1 MTAMHSERTNA
12 LDTLR
17 VGEHQANAAAIDQR
31 SLPARLVF
39 PLLITLVANTAI
51 AVLLTVALPSPQEF
65 FSNFVYSQFI
75 GLSILLLYTL
85 PRLAFWPRKRLQP
98 WQATLHLAAAMVVGF
113 VVGSYAASF
122 ALDLPPLIQA
132 RGFDSLRPAV
142 LVTILASVVCSGFF
156 WMRERVTTWQLQALA
171 ERERAEAERA
181 RAEAASRQASEAQLN
196 LIRTQLEPHML
207 FNTLAN
213 LRTLMASDPPRAQVM
228 VDHLIAFLRATLS
241 ASRHDKVSLGKE
253 FEVLRDYLA
262 LISIRMG
269 PRLRYSLTLPAELAT
284 VTVLPLLLQPLVEN
298 AVRHGVEPAIDGGR
312 IDVRARTVGGRL
324 ELVVEDTGVGF
335 TGDREGF
342 GLAQVRERLQT
353 AHGTAAG
360 LTIESPLPA
369 VSSPP
374 GDRVQAGGYI
384 GTEAGA
390 EAAAGAGAG
399 AGAETEIGAGTRVT
413 LVLPFSSNPPGP
425 ADDDESHR
433 TDR

>member
-1 MTAMHSERTNA
+1 MHSERADA
-12 LDTLR
+12 LDPLSA
-17 VGEHQANAAAIDQR
+17 GEREAQATATDQR

-51 AVLLTVALPSPQEF
+51 AVLLTVALPPPQAF

-98 WQATLHLAAAMVVGF
+98 WQVTLHLAAAMVVGF

-156 WMRERVTTWQLQALA
+156 WMRERVTSWQLQALA

-269 PRLRYSLTLPAELAT
+269 PRLRYSLVLPAELAP

-312 IDVRARTVGGRL
+312 IDVRARAVGGRL
-324 ELVVEDTGVGF
+324 ELVVEDTGVGI

-353 AHGTAAG
+353 AYGTAAG

-369 VSSPP
+369 VSPLP
-374 GDRVQAGGYI
+374 GDRVLAGSNI
-384 GTEAGA
+384 GTEVGAEA
-390 EAAAGAGAG
+390 EAAAERGTA
-399 AGAETEIGAGTRVT
+399 TEIRTGTRIT
-413 LVLPFSSNPPGP
+413 LMLPLPSNLPGS
-425 ADDDESHR
+425 ADDDEPHR
-433 TDR
+433 PDR

>member
-1 MTAMHSERTNA
+1 MHSERT
-12 LDTLR
+12 DSLR
-17 VGEHQANAAAIDQR
+17 SGGLQANTAAVDQR

-39 PLLITLVANTAI
+39 PLLITLTTNTAI
-51 AVLLTVALPSPQEF
+51 AVLLTVALPPPQVF

-75 GLSILLLYTL
+75 GLSILLLYTV
-85 PRLAFWPRKRLQP
+85 PRLAFWPRKPLQP
-98 WQATLHLAAAMVVGF
+98 WQATLHLAVAMIAGF
-113 VVGSYAASF
+113 IVGSYAASF

-132 RGFDSLRPAV
+132 RGSGSLTPAV

-156 WMRERVTTWQLQALA
+156 WMRERVTTLQLQALA

-269 PRLRYSLTLPAELAT
+269 PRLQYSLTLPAELAT
-284 VTVLPLLLQPLVEN
+284 VRVLPLLLQPLVEN

-312 IDVRARTVGGRL
+312 IDVRARAADGRL
-324 ELVVEDTGVGF
+324 ELVVEDTGVGL

-342 GLAQVRERLQT
+342 GLAQIRERLQT
-353 AHGTAAG
+353 AYGTAAG
-360 LTIESPLPA
+360 LTIASPLPA
-369 VSSPP
+369 APSPP
-374 GDRVQAGGYI
+374 GAPVQAADDTGA
-384 GTEAGA
+384 GT
-390 EAAAGAGAG
+390 GAGAG
-399 AGAETEIGAGTRVT
+399 TRIT
-413 LVLPFSSNPPGP
+413 LVLPFSPPLPGP
-425 ADDDESHR
+425 ADDEPDR